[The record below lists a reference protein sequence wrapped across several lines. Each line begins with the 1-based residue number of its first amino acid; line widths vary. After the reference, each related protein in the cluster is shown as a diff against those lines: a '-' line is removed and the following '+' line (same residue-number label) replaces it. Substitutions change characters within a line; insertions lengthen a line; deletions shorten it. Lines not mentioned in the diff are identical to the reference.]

1 MNGRPAGTFRRVI
14 TYYRPYWHLLASDL
28 LAVGLIAVLT
38 IAVPYLLKIMVDSL
52 IPAADLAA
60 VLRLGLLVAAMILAM
75 YGCNFYTLYAG
86 HLMAVKME
94 RDMRRDLFYH
104 LQRLPFRF
112 FDNRQTGELMSR
124 MINDVGRVTDAVNHA
139 PEDLFLAAA
148 MLTGSYAVLFSLNWQ
163 LALICLIPV
172 PLMAAYSGLLGG
184 RIRQGFERINDAV
197 AGINARVQNIISGIR
212 VMQSFTREEHE
223 RDNFDR
229 LNEQHYRS
237 WRAVLRTLGSFFG
250 GVDLMKDVSRLVIMV
265 AGGLFVIRG
274 RMSLGTL
281 VAFLFYVGIYLEPIE
296 RLSRTVE
303 MVQRMGAGLQ
313 RFYEIMDEEPEIRD
327 AADAVELTEV
337 QGRIDFQRVTFSYDG
352 RRHVLRNLDLS
363 IEPGSVVALVGPSG
377 AGKTTFCNLIPR
389 FYEAEGGAVCID
401 GVDVRR
407 VALRSLRSAVGTV
420 QQDVFL
426 FSGSVR
432 DNIAYGNPAATEEAI
447 RTAARRAGAEEF
459 ITELPAGYDT
469 PIGEKGVKLSGGQKQ
484 RLSIARAF
492 LKDPRIL
499 ILDEATSSLDTHT
512 ERIIQAALQELIR
525 DRTTLI
531 IAHRLSIPHQDR
543 QATPRSGSRLP
554 QLIPSPCP
562 RGGSLPLRHR
572 RTGPPSAL
580 SPPEDP
586 EVAYLPIVFPSHRLT

>member
-1 MNGRPAGTFRRVI
+1 MSSESENRPSGLFRRVI
-14 TYYRPYWHLLASDL
+14 PYYRPYWHLLVSDL
-28 LAVGLIAVLT
+28 LAVGLMAALT
-38 IAVPYLLKIMVDSL
+38 LAVPYLLKVMVDTL

-60 VLRLGLLVAAMILAM
+60 VLRLGLAVAAMILGK

-104 LQRLPFRF
+104 LQKLPFRF

-148 MLTGSYAVLFSLNWQ
+148 TLAGSYAVLFSLNWQ

-197 AGINARVQNIISGIR
+197 AGINARVENIISGIR
-212 VMQSFTREEHE
+212 VMQSFTREGHE
-223 RDNFDR
+223 RENFDR
-229 LNEQHYRS
+229 LNDQHYRS
-237 WRAVLRTLGSFFG
+237 WRSVLRTLGSFFG
-250 GVDLMKDVSRLVIMV
+250 GVDLMRDVSRLVIIV
-265 AGGLFVIRG
+265 AGGVFVLRG

-303 MVQRMGAGLQ
+303 MMQRMGAGLR
-313 RFYEIMDEEPEIRD
+313 RFYEILDEEPEIRNAED
-327 AADAVELTEV
+327 ALELKEV
-337 QGRIDFQRVTFSYDG
+337 QGRIDFEGVTFSYDG
-352 RRHVLRNLDLS
+352 QRHVLRDLNLS
-363 IEPGSVVALVGPSG
+363 IESGSVVALVGPSG

-389 FYEAEGGAVCID
+389 FYEPEGGVVRID
-401 GVDVRR
+401 GIDVRQ
-407 VALRSLRSAVGTV
+407 ATLRSLRAAVGTV

-426 FSGSVR
+426 FTGSVR
-432 DNIAYGNPAATEEAI
+432 DNIAYGNPEAAEEEI
-447 RTAARRAGAEEF
+447 REAARRAGAKEF
-459 ITELPAGYDT
+459 IEALPSGYDT
-469 PIGEKGVKLSGGQKQ
+469 QIGEKGVKLSGGQKQ

-512 ERIIQAALQELIR
+512 ERIIQAALRELIR
-525 DRTTLI
+525 GRTTLI
-531 IAHRLSIPHQDR
+531 IAHRLSTIRNADEIIVLTENGIVQRGSHQELM
-543 QATPRSGSRLP
+543 RSPGLYKELYTL
-554 QLIPSPCP
+554 QH
-562 RGGSLPLRHR
+562 G
-572 RTGPPSAL
+572 
-580 SPPEDP
+580 
-586 EVAYLPIVFPSHRLT
+586 VLTDGE

>member
-1 MNGRPAGTFRRVI
+1 LV
-14 TYYRPYWHLLASDL
+14 SDL
-28 LAVGLIAVLT
+28 LAVGLMAALT
-38 IAVPYLLKIMVDSL
+38 LAVPYLLKVMVDTM

-60 VLRLGLLVAAMILAM
+60 VLRLGLAVAAMILGK

-86 HLMAVKME
+86 HLLAVKME

-104 LQRLPFRF
+104 LQKLPFRF

-148 MLTGSYAVLFSLNWQ
+148 MLAGSYAVLFSLNWQ

-197 AGINARVQNIISGIR
+197 AGINARVENIISGIR
-212 VMQSFTREEHE
+212 VMQSFTREGHE
-223 RDNFDR
+223 RENFDR
-229 LNEQHYRS
+229 LNDQHYRS
-237 WRAVLRTLGSFFG
+237 WRSVLRTLGSFFG
-250 GVDLMKDVSRLVIMV
+250 GVDLMRDVSRLVIIV
-265 AGGLFVIRG
+265 AGGVFVLRG

-303 MVQRMGAGLQ
+303 MMQRMGAGLR
-313 RFYEIMDEEPEIRD
+313 RFYEILDEEPEIRNAED
-327 AADAVELTEV
+327 ALELKEV
-337 QGRIDFQRVTFSYDG
+337 QGRIDFEGVTFSYDG
-352 RRHVLRNLDLS
+352 QRHVLRDLNLS
-363 IEPGSVVALVGPSG
+363 IESGSVVALVGPSG

-389 FYEAEGGAVCID
+389 FYEPEGGVVRID
-401 GVDVRR
+401 GIDVRQ
-407 VALRSLRSAVGTV
+407 ATLRSLRAAVGTV

-426 FSGSVR
+426 FTGSVR
-432 DNIAYGNPAATEEAI
+432 DNIAYGNPEAAEEEI
-447 RTAARRAGAEEF
+447 REAARRAGAKEF
-459 ITELPAGYDT
+459 IEALPSGYDT
-469 PIGEKGVKLSGGQKQ
+469 QIGEKGVKLSGGQKQ

-512 ERIIQAALQELIR
+512 ERIIQAALRELIR
-525 DRTTLI
+525 GRTTLI
-531 IAHRLSIPHQDR
+531 IAHRLSTIRNANEIIVLTENGIVQRGSHQELM
-543 QATPRSGSRLP
+543 RSPGLYKELYTL
-554 QLIPSPCP
+554 QH
-562 RGGSLPLRHR
+562 G
-572 RTGPPSAL
+572 
-580 SPPEDP
+580 
-586 EVAYLPIVFPSHRLT
+586 VLTDGE

>member
-1 MNGRPAGTFRRVI
+1 MSSASENRPRGLFRRVI
-14 TYYRPYWHLLASDL
+14 PYYRPYWHLLVSDL
-28 LAVGLIAVLT
+28 LAVGLMAALT
-38 IAVPYLLKIMVDSL
+38 LAVPYLLKVMVDSL

-60 VLRLGLLVAAMILAM
+60 VLRLGLAVAAMILGK

-104 LQRLPFRF
+104 LQKLPFRF

-148 MLTGSYAVLFSLNWQ
+148 MLAGSYAVLFSLNWQ

-184 RIRQGFERINDAV
+184 RIRQGFERVNDAV
-197 AGINARVQNIISGIR
+197 ASINARVENIISGIR
-212 VMQSFTREEHE
+212 VMQSFTREGHE
-223 RDNFDR
+223 RENFDR
-229 LNEQHYRS
+229 LNDQHYRS
-237 WRAVLRTLGSFFG
+237 WRSVLRTLGSFFG
-250 GVDLMKDVSRLVIMV
+250 GVDLMRDVSRLVIIV
-265 AGGLFVIRG
+265 AGGVFVLRG

-303 MVQRMGAGLQ
+303 MMQRMGAGLR
-313 RFYEIMDEEPEIRD
+313 RFYEILEEEPEIRNAED
-327 AADAVELTEV
+327 ALELKEV
-337 QGRIDFQRVTFSYDG
+337 QGRIDFEGVTFSYDG
-352 RRHVLRNLDLS
+352 QRHVLRDLNLS
-363 IEPGSVVALVGPSG
+363 IASGSVVALVGPSG

-389 FYEAEGGAVCID
+389 FYEPEGGVVRID
-401 GVDVRR
+401 GIDVRQ
-407 VALRSLRSAVGTV
+407 ATLRSLRAAVGTV

-426 FSGSVR
+426 FTGSVR
-432 DNIAYGNPAATEEAI
+432 DNIAYGNPEAAEEEI
-447 RTAARRAGAEEF
+447 REAARRAGAKEF
-459 ITELPAGYDT
+459 IEALPSGYDT
-469 PIGEKGVKLSGGQKQ
+469 QIGEKGVKLSGGQKQ

-512 ERIIQAALQELIR
+512 ERIIQAALRELIR
-525 DRTTLI
+525 GRTTLI
-531 IAHRLSIPHQDR
+531 IAHRLSTIRNADEIIVLTENGIVQRGSHQELM
-543 QATPRSGSRLP
+543 RSPGLYKELYTL
-554 QLIPSPCP
+554 QH
-562 RGGSLPLRHR
+562 G
-572 RTGPPSAL
+572 
-580 SPPEDP
+580 
-586 EVAYLPIVFPSHRLT
+586 VLTDGE